1 MQSSKPL
8 LQAIRGGQR
17 EFRRED
23 YSSNEAFGN
32 VVAELASFN
41 EMGFIKGYKVFRE
54 KSLGGA
60 ITKVFASHG
69 LSDEG
74 TDYLIRI
81 GG

>member
-1 MQSSKPL
+1 MQDSKPL
-8 LQAIRGGQR
+8 LQAIRGGKR

-23 YSSNEAFGN
+23 YSSDEAFES
-32 VVAELASFN
+32 VVAELASFD
-41 EMGFIKGYKVFRE
+41 EMGFIKGYKVFRD
-54 KSLGGA
+54 KSHGGL
-60 ITKVFASHG
+60 ITRVIASHG

>member
-1 MQSSKPL
+1 
-8 LQAIRGGQR
+8 
-17 EFRRED
+17 
-23 YSSNEAFGN
+23 
-32 VVAELASFN
+32 
-41 EMGFIKGYKVFRE
+41 VFRE